1 MATVCTLG
9 VPPGAGRSSP
19 PEFSVNGENGA
30 ISESRYRGMLL
41 VIFM

>member
-30 ISESRYRGMLL
+30 ISESRYRGML
-41 VIFM
+41 IFM